1 MKKNRIFAL
10 LTCLIMTFTACA
22 APGTPG
28 GTQSA
33 GTGDTSETET
43 ASETEAV
50 SETEMPDRN
59 EKPQLVIMGQES
71 TDYSRAAKSK
81 KTPQTDTKTSALY
94 AAQELPKLS
103 DKDFTVMVYIV
114 GSNLESRY
122 GAATNDMKEMIG
134 SGLDY
139 SKNNLLVYTGGS
151 KRWTSDISNTCN
163 SVINMENGE
172 ELNVAAQTS
181 ETADMGAAGT
191 LTEFINYCTANYPAR
206 HYGLVLW
213 DHGAG
218 PLWGYGSDELFEND
232 SLLFEELRGAM
243 DQTIF
248 AGDTKLDFVGFDAC
262 LMGSI
267 ESARLW
273 KDYAKFL
280 VGSEELE
287 SGRGW
292 DYSFLGKLNETD
304 DARTIVS
311 AIVEA
316 YEKYYEDNRSEF
328 FNPDVTL
335 AAMDLSGTDALIES
349 TNALFTAMN
358 TGIEEGRYA
367 ELNQARAKTKAFG
380 LSAASGKEDAY
391 DLLDLRNLAENLSGL
406 YPEESQKVREALDEM
421 VVRYTSN
428 VSGAGGVSIYLPG
441 DNIELYGVSE
451 ELYAEGTALSPEYSA
466 FVESYMDSWIEGSNT
481 DWSLGEM
488 TRQGDELTLQLTD
501 DQVRNA
507 SQAYYTVLQR
517 NSFGDFAITTA
528 NIAVEPDENNIL
540 HIPADP
546 MLLNVATDMEEAPA
560 PLTCVQSQDNG
571 GECVYRTLNC
581 YLTSGHEFMDVDG
594 DKDEV
599 VSITA
604 KNIKGETE
612 ATVLDITSASGSA
625 WTGGKASID
634 VSNYESLI
642 NAGSISY
649 KPQRDDDGN
658 MKPFF
663 EWKSSGYE
671 MYPLSLDRGFRIE
684 MKPASGFDK
693 DFICQVTVKDVNGN
707 VHGSEYIELD
717 LDHSVRYESVSTGQ
731 GTLYAEVSEDEAVI
745 SGYEGEDEEITVP
758 SEIAGKKVTEIGDE
772 AFFGSSCKKITLPDT
787 VRTIGLSAFRHSSI
801 EEIGIPD
808 GLEVIKRAAFSETS
822 ISAVSIP
829 ESVTTI
835 GSIPFS
841 ECGNLTEITMNGDNP
856 AYKTVDG
863 VLYTKDGKTLI
874 QYPGAR
880 SGQYKVENGTETIGY
895 GAFAGSPIEGVVLPE
910 SLKSIEN
917 MAFFECQKLAS
928 FNLPNSLESV
938 GNLAFGEY
946 AMFSFG
952 DEETPLI
959 ESVHIGPDLKHI
971 GTDAFIMMNIAAF
984 DVDENNPVY
993 ASSGGFITSKA
1004 KDMILEVP
1012 GGLGK
1017 IVVIPDG
1024 ITTLQ
1029 DNLLVNCEDGADF
1042 IIPDS
1047 VFRFG
1052 TSVFPYKLGDQDES
1066 GKYKYIFEAK
1076 LHCTKGSAA
1085 EAYAR
1090 QYEIEYD
1097 DIVDPENLI
1106 YDTVTEETPAAGD
1119 GDETAITWRIFKD
1132 HAELLSVSGGGRDE
1146 FTVPSV
1152 FRDLPVTAIRHDD
1165 SLYSASS
1172 CSKIVIPDSIA
1183 AIDSRFFSDFY
1194 RLSEVDVDE
1203 NNRAF
1208 KSVDGV
1214 LFDKK
1219 GETLIVYP
1227 SDREAEEYAVPD
1239 KTEVI
1244 EESAFYL
1251 NSNLTKVTLP
1261 KSLKSIGKNAFS
1273 GSSLLSTVA
1282 FGKGLREI
1290 GDRAFNDCP
1299 LQDVHLPSSVTSIG
1313 AAAFT
1318 PGEGFGRI
1326 ELPDKVEFLGY
1337 CAFSG
1342 KAAEPFE
1349 QDAIRIPAKLVIK
1362 NQFLD
1367 NILFEKYEV
1376 DEKSENY
1383 KAVDGLLMSKDER
1396 TLVSVPTLTEGD
1408 LVIPEGTLYIE
1419 YSALT
1424 NCDKVTDIYLPD
1436 SILDIGGIGAKNY
1449 ETGEYL
1455 YVIHCSPGSEAQR
1468 KLDAKGVPWVEK

>member
-1 MKKNRIFAL
+1 MKKDRILAL
-10 LTCLIMTFTACA
+10 LTCLIMIFTACA
-22 APGTPG
+22 APGASN

-33 GTGDTSETET
+33 QASGT
-43 ASETEAV
+43 ASTARTESAAQ
-50 SETEMPDRN
+50 TESPVQK

-71 TDYSRAAKSK
+71 TDYSRAAQSK
-81 KTPQTDTKTSALY
+81 KTPQTDAGTSALY
-94 AAQELPKLS
+94 ASQELPRLS

-122 GAATNDMKEMIG
+122 GAATNDMNEMIG

-191 LTEFINYCTANYPAR
+191 LAEFINYCTDNYPAK

-232 SLLFEELRGAM
+232 SLLLEELRGAM
-243 DQTIF
+243 DRTMF
-248 AGDTKLDFVGFDAC
+248 AEDRKLDFVGFDAC

-267 ESARLW
+267 ESASLW
-273 KDYAKFL
+273 KDYAQFL

-292 DYSFLGKLNETD
+292 DYSFLEKLNETD
-304 DARTIVS
+304 DARTIVN

-335 AAMDLSGTDALIES
+335 AAMDLSRTDAVIES
-349 TNALFTAMN
+349 ANALFTAMN
-358 TGIEEGRYA
+358 AGIEEGKYA
-367 ELNQARAKTKAFG
+367 ELNQARARTKAFG
-380 LSAASGKEDAY
+380 LSAANGREDAY
-391 DLLDLRNLAENLSGL
+391 DLLDLRDFAENVSGL
-406 YPEESQKVREALDEM
+406 YPEESQKIREALDEM
-421 VVRYTSN
+421 IVRCTSN
-428 VSGAGGVSIYLPG
+428 VTGAGGVSIYLPG

-451 ELYAEGTALSPEYSA
+451 ELYAENTALSPEYSA
-466 FVESYMDSWIEGSNT
+466 FVDSYMDSWIEGSNT
-481 DWSLGEM
+481 DWSLAQIE
-488 TRQGDELTLQLTD
+488 RQGDELTLQLTQE
-501 DQVRNA
+501 QVRNA

-517 NSFGDFAITTA
+517 NSIGDFAITTA

-560 PLTCVQSQDNG
+560 PLTCVQSQDKG
-571 GECVYRTLNC
+571 GECVYRTINC
-581 YLTSGHEFMDVDG
+581 YLTSGHEFMDVDL
-594 DKDEV
+594 DKDEEV
-599 VSITA
+599 AITA
-604 KNIKGETE
+604 KNIRGETE

-625 WTGGKASID
+625 WSGGKASVD

-663 EWKSSGYE
+663 EWKSGGYE
-671 MYPLSLDRGFRIE
+671 MYPLSLDHGFRIE

-693 DFICQVTVKDVNGN
+693 DFICQVTVKDVNGS

-717 LDHSVRYESVSTGQ
+717 LDHSVQYESVSTGQ
-731 GTLYAEVSEDEAVI
+731 GTIYARVSEDEAVI

-758 SEIAGKKVTEIGDE
+758 SEIAGKKVTEIGNE
-772 AFFGSSCKKITLPDT
+772 AFFGAPCKKITLPGGI
-787 VRTIGLSAFRHSSI
+787 RQIGLSAFRHSSL
-801 EEIGIPD
+801 EEIEIPS
-808 GLEVIKRAAFSETS
+808 GVEVIKRAAFSETGLT
-822 ISAVSIP
+822 AVSIP
-829 ESVTTI
+829 ASVEII
-835 GSIPFS
+835 GSNPFS
-841 ECGNLTEITMNGDNP
+841 ECENLAEITVSGDNP

-880 SGQYKVENGTETIGY
+880 GGQYSVENGTETIGY
-895 GAFAGSPIEGVVLPE
+895 GSFAGSPIEGVVLPE
-910 SLKSIEN
+910 SLRSIEN

-928 FNLPNSLESV
+928 FNLPDSLENV

-959 ESVHIGPDLKHI
+959 ESVHIGPNLKHI

-984 DVDENNPVY
+984 DVDENNPGY

-1017 IVVIPDG
+1017 IVTIPDG

-1052 TSVFPYKLGDQDES
+1052 TSVFPYTLGDKDES
-1066 GKYKYIFEAK
+1066 GRYKYIFEAK
-1076 LHCTKGSAA
+1076 LHCSEGSAA
-1085 EAYAR
+1085 EAYAK
-1090 QYEIEYD
+1090 QFEIEYD
-1097 DIVDPENLI
+1097 DITDPENLV
-1106 YDTVTEETPAAGD
+1106 YETVTEETPAAD
-1119 GDETAITWRIFKD
+1119 GGEAAVMTWRIFKD
-1132 HAELLSVSGGGRDE
+1132 HAELVAASGGNRDE
-1146 FTVPSV
+1146 LAVPSV

-1165 SLYSASS
+1165 SLYSSS
-1172 CSKIVIPDSIA
+1172 FCTRIEIPDSVDS
-1183 AIDSRFFSDFY
+1183 IDSGFFSDFF
-1194 RLSEVDVDE
+1194 RLSEVAVDE
-1203 NNRAF
+1203 NNSAF

-1219 GETLIVYP
+1219 GETLILYP
-1227 SDREAEEYAVPD
+1227 TERESAEYVVPD
-1239 KTEVI
+1239 KTETI
-1244 EESAFYL
+1244 EENAFYL
-1251 NSNLTKVTLP
+1251 NSNLTKITLP
-1261 KSLKSIGKNAFS
+1261 KSLRSIGKNAFA
-1273 GSSLLSTVA
+1273 GSYSLTAVE
-1282 FGKGLREI
+1282 FGRGLKEI
-1290 GDRAFNDCP
+1290 GDRAFNGCP

-1313 AAAFT
+1313 SAAFT
-1318 PGEGFGRI
+1318 PGDGFGRI
-1326 ELPDKVEFLGY
+1326 ELPDKLESLGY
-1337 CAFSG
+1337 MAFYG
-1342 KAAEPFE
+1342 DTKEPFT
-1349 QDAIRIPAKLVIK
+1349 QDVIRIPANLVIRNK
-1362 NQFLD
+1362 FLG
-1367 NILFEKYEV
+1367 NILFESYEV

-1383 KAVDGLLMSKDER
+1383 TAVDGLLMSRDGR
-1396 TLVSVPTLTEGD
+1396 TLVSVPTLTEGG
-1408 LVIPEGTLYIE
+1408 LTVPEGTLYIE
-1419 YSALT
+1419 YSALAD
-1424 NCDKVTDIYLPD
+1424 CEKVTDIYLPD
-1436 SILDIGGIGAKNY
+1436 SVLDIGGIDAKNY

-1455 YVIHCSPGSEAQR
+1455 YVIHCAPGSEAQR
-1468 KLDAKGVPWVEK
+1468 KLDAKGVPWVEN